1 MSWKN
6 LFYPSKRTYFD
17 LKNAALRSLHGPAL
31 FDETRI
37 FNRLVNLWQRKDFL
51 KVLRTKKNLTRTS
64 ENESQVLKERTNS
77 IFYVNLKS
85 FSGCSF
91 EGMLASCPMTLGGHH
106 VQASARINHCHS
118 PIDVQFLVMANNDR
132 NPTAHNTDTVS
143 WLCLQKFRE
152 NDIH

>member
-1 MSWKN
+1 MRLYEVCMVLLS
-6 LFYPSKRTYFD
+6 LTKRGYSTGEWICD
-17 LKNAALRSLHGPAL
+17 
-31 FDETRI
+31 
-37 FNRLVNLWQRKDFL
+37 
-51 KVLRTKKNLTRTS
+51 
-64 ENESQVLKERTNS
+64 KERTLWQCCEQRKIWQELFKMNASFYRGKNS
-77 IFYVNLKS
+77 IFYVNSKS

-143 WLCLQKFRE
+143 WLEKEYCVKNSLCLGKFRE
-152 NDIH
+152 IDLIYYCK